1 MFFVL
6 FCFVLFYC
14 FYMFFVLFCFV
25 SFVGQE
31 QEESRGIRQQESVSL
46 GASALPLTMTRAKFV
61 EEEKLRQGLDVSGP
75 PPPPVSGQY

>member
-1 MFFVL
+1 MLCAVLYLCLFV
-6 FCFVLFYC
+6 CFVL
-14 FYMFFVLFCFV
+14 
-25 SFVGQE
+25 FVGQE

-75 PPPPVSGQY
+75 PPSARGQY